1 MRANFKVCDQA
12 APQAVLGA
20 GEVESPNAPL
30 PLGSDCPEREKLGRA
45 FLHSAIGWQPD
56 HG

>member
-1 MRANFKVCDQA
+1 MAKQPLKQYLEPGLEEGGWLSFQM
-12 APQAVLGA
+12 P
-20 GEVESPNAPL
+20 PL

-56 HG
+56 HV